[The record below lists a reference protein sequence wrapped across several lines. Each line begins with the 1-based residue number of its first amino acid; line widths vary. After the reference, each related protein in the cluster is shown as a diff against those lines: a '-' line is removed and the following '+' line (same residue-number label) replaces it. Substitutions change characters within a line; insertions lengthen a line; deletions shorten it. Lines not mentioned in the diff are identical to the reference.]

1 MGLDQISFVDCTFPL
16 KCCPTSVYLPHKP
29 PVSKLSSVPSLL
41 PLPPLCSFP
50 SLPIWM
56 QSQFVAISRWFLHA
70 FSASQKSL
78 SHLCMMKFTR
88 LLQFWFPIT
97 SVTFC
102 GVHPT
107 QCSCSFCTFMP
118 VILNKCIAM
127 FLFIFLHWGGDCFQF
142 TIYCLHYHL
151 LLNDISNGDKCICFA
166 LLVSP
171 KRLGSVKLVSYIFL
185 FIWLGIWHWFV
196 KLMSGP
202 VAVNTMEI
210 TRLVLLSV
218 N

>member
-1 MGLDQISFVDCTFPL
+1 MSTYLTNHLYQSWAVSPPS
-16 KCCPTSVYLPHKP
+16 CPS
-29 PVSKLSSVPSLL
+29 
-41 PLPPLCSFP
+41 PLCSFP

-56 QSQFVAISRWFLHA
+56 QSQFVAISRWFLYA

-171 KRLGSVKLVSYIFL
+171 KRLGSVKLVSHIYIYL
-185 FIWLGIWHWFV
+185 FIYLTWHLTLVCKTNVWT
-196 KLMSGP
+196 SGCQHNGDNQTS
-202 VAVNTMEI
+202 AT
-210 TRLVLLSV
+210 
-218 N
+218 